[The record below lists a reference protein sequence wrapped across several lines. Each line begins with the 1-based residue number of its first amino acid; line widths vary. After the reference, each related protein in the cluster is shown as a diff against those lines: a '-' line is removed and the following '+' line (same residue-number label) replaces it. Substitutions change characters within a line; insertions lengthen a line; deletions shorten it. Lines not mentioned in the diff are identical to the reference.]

1 MFHYA
6 KMKTTDLDLFCERLE
21 YYFDD
26 YVKDGDSSMINF
38 IKKPELEK
46 AVREFIEN
54 NKYKLD
60 KIVTS
65 GNDEVH
71 YYITKT
77 K

>member
-1 MFHYA
+1 MFEYA
-6 KMKTTDLDLFCERLE
+6 MMKTTDLVLFCERLE
-21 YYFDD
+21 YYFND
-26 YVKDGDSSMINF
+26 YVKDGESSMVNF

-54 NKYKLD
+54 NKYRLD
-60 KIVTS
+60 KIVTC
-65 GNDEVH
+65 GDDEVH